1 MEEEYVKA
9 RPNKVC
15 AVWASYSADSANAAN
30 MPRWLAGYLGKVSR
44 LLAEEDEHAVR
55 LFGSSKG
62 PLVLCDLAI
71 EG

>member
-1 MEEEYVKA
+1 
-9 RPNKVC
+9 
-15 AVWASYSADSANAAN
+15 